1 VYTIKEKDMKNQVS
15 IGQVVTGTIGDKK
28 GVQGFILAIDQDK
41 QRVQVKW
48 PKGYMRTWVKI
59 SSLV

>member
-1 VYTIKEKDMKNQVS
+1 MKNQVS